1 MRRVKQVLSV
11 LVAVVVLFVALPFS
25 ASALSTV
32 TSGKYRVSIA
42 TKQGFAAGGVTKIA
56 ATGVS
61 FTVPASGPYVIK
73 LSSGFFSLGGAYS
86 PSYELYTMEGGKKTV
101 LATQEAG
108 GDASGVAGSWEH
120 SISAGTLNK
129 GQKYYMSF
137 SLSIAGVLNFASL
150 DCYAE
155 SVFAAEE
162 YSQDG
167 QLVNLLY
174 DKSFSNADT
183 SIYFE
188 DTLYAT
194 VERPGYYDI
203 IVKITGNADTYTINK
218 SNYGDERF
226 EYVPREQPEENAN
239 YTFLSY
245 LSTTNGANVAFDGSS
260 NSRYSLADGDDPYTL
275 LLSKNQPL
283 NNERRYRFKFKLH
296 LSTAKQKPVF
306 YGNVQVFYRLRDA
319 VSVPD
324 LSHQEVTHTS
334 GGESRGGG
342 AGRRDWYTVEY
353 PDPEDPT
360 KTIRKDTGELNILD
374 EANKTVNLVTSS
386 GNETYTY
393 TNSSYNPT
401 TNTTTVTTTTGDRIT
416 ITSEENQVYVS
427 KTDNSG
433 NTTIYNYYYTSPEGG
448 SGGGSGGGGGSEGG
462 GGSDGGFSW
471 DWLWD
476 LIKGVGSFLLNLI
489 GTLGS
494 LLGDALS
501 AVTGLFDFIGSFV
514 GFIGGAFSF
523 IPAEIWTL
531 IGAGIAVSIVLR
543 FLKR

>member
-1 MRRVKQVLSV
+1 MHRVKQVLSV

-56 ATGVS
+56 ATGAS

-129 GQKYYMSF
+129 SQKYYMSF

-155 SVFAAEE
+155 STFSAEE
-162 YSQDG
+162 YNQAGRFQQCLYEDSGVTTDYSVGISFTCESFIVPTDG
-167 QLVNLLY
+167 QYQVY
-174 DKSFSNADT
+174 M
-183 SIYFE
+183 I
-188 DTLYAT
+188 
-194 VERPGYYDI
+194 VEGQRL
-203 IVKITGNADTYTINK
+203 NK
-218 SNYGDERF
+218 F
-226 EYVPREQPEENAN
+226 EYRNAV
-239 YTFLSY
+239 FR
-245 LSTTNGANVAFDGSS
+245 GSS
-260 NSRYSLADGDDPYTL
+260 VVASMEVFNNYHYSHPDI
-275 LLSKNQPL
+275 PL
-283 NNERRYRFKFKLH
+283 NPPEADRKTGYNLEIPYKIPLYYERGKSQHDGFPLYTGVSYSCQSNITLRSKDMNTPVGWWRYRVVLERIGGE
-296 LSTAKQKPVF
+296 AP
-306 YGNVQVFYRLRDA
+306 D
-319 VSVPD
+319 VS
-324 LSHQEVTHTS
+324 HREITHTS

-374 EANKTVNLVTSS
+374 EANKTVNLVTNS

-393 TNSSYNPT
+393 TDSSYNPT

-448 SGGGSGGGGGSEGG
+448 SGGSGSGGGGSGGG